1 MNKEIRTKL
10 ENVVLNLRKYL
21 NKLEDKG
28 YYHPELVTKKDIRTY
43 RRLNKL
49 WSYLYHKLDNL
60 KMENI

>member
-10 ENVVLNLRKYL
+10 ENAVLNLRKYL

-28 YYHPELVTKKDIRTY
+28 YYYPELVTKKDIRTY

-49 WSYLYHKLDNL
+49 WIKLYNKVNA
-60 KMENI
+60 

>member
-1 MNKEIRTKL
+1 MKEL
-10 ENVVLNLRKYL
+10 EKTVLSLRKYL

>member
-1 MNKEIRTKL
+1 MEEL
-10 ENVVLNLRKYL
+10 EKTVLSLRKHL

-28 YYHPELVTKKDIRTY
+28 YYHQELVTKKDIRTY

>member
-10 ENVVLNLRKYL
+10 ENAVLNLRKYL

-28 YYHPELVTKKDIRTY
+28 YYHSELVTKKDIRTY

-49 WSYLYHKLDNL
+49 WIKLYNKVNA
-60 KMENI
+60 